1 MMTIESR
8 NQSDKKLAELE
19 DSGKMCGAITNNNEH
34 CLHTRGFGTDHL
46 GEGRCLQHD
55 GISGGV
61 PVARY
66 DIPSLKERMEEFLHD
81 KDIYSLDREI
91 ALLRSYLELYNYYL
105 ELFKGLKKFTTDEM
119 EEVGIRYTPVE
130 LNTALNQTTKS
141 IALLVKTKNDIEISR
156 KFVIKLDTVELMFRK
171 IAEIIDS
178 EIEDPLVKNQIG
190 YKIGQLMIT
199 GG

>member
-1 MMTIESR
+1 MTIQSR
-8 NQSDKKLAELE
+8 KISDSKLAKIE
-19 DSGKMCGAITNNNEH
+19 DSGTLCGAITNSGDH
-34 CLHTRGFGTDHL
+34 CLHIRGFGTNHV

-55 GISGGV
+55 GVISGV
-61 PVARY
+61 PITRY
-66 DIPSLKERMEEFLHD
+66 EIPSLSERMEEFLAD

-105 ELFKGLKKFTTDEM
+105 ELFKGLKEFTNDEM
-119 EEVGIRYTPVE
+119 KEVGIHYTPVE

-178 EIEDPLVKNQIG
+178 EIEDPIIKNRIG
-190 YKIGQLMIT
+190 NRIGQLMLT
-199 GG
+199 GS